1 MPDRKQQKNK
11 NLNKSVT
18 NKTTPGGVN
27 LKKYEAVFI
36 LDMRKVDDEG
46 KAFSEEFA
54 KNIQSWGGNVKEAV
68 NMGRK
73 QFAREINK
81 RKAGVYVDFL
91 FAVDP
96 AQETTIREAYRLDER
111 VLRILIVNDERPE
124 QVRSTLAVVEPIAE
138 EQR

>member
-81 RKAGVYVDFL
+81 RKAGIYWDYYFDL
-91 FAVDP
+91 DP
-96 AQETTIREAYRLDER
+96 VKVKEIREKYRLDDR
-111 VLRILIVNDERPE
+111 VIREMVIVDERPAE
-124 QVRSTLAVVEPIAE
+124 IRSTLAVSAE
-138 EQR
+138 IVAE

>member
-1 MPDRKQQKNK
+1 M
-11 NLNKSVT
+11 
-18 NKTTPGGVN
+18 N

-81 RKAGVYVDFL
+81 RKAGIYWDYYFDL
-91 FAVDP
+91 DP
-96 AQETTIREAYRLDER
+96 VKVKEIREKYRLDDR
-111 VLRILIVNDERPE
+111 VIREMVIVDERPAE
-124 QVRSTLAVVEPIAE
+124 IRSTLAVSAE
-138 EQR
+138 IVAE